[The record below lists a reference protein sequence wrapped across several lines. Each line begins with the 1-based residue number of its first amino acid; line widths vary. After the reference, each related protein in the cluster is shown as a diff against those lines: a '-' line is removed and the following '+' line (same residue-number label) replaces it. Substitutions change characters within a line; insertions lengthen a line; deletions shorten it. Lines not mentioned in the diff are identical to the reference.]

1 MTCSEIIKEIENW
14 APKEIAWQKD
24 NVGLQAGSLKRKV
37 KNILLCLEL
46 NSNALDEAIKKDCNF
61 IITHHPLLFHP
72 LKKVDVDSDPN
83 SVLVEKLIKKNVTL
97 YSAHTNLDY
106 TKDGVSFILAEALKL
121 VNIKFLDNL
130 KSNQFKLSVFTPA
143 DAVENVAEAM
153 FNAGGGIIGN
163 YSACSFRTEG
173 TGTFKGNEKSLPV
186 RGEKGKFEKVSE
198 IKLEVIVDSW
208 KLNNVIRA
216 LKKAHPYEEAA
227 FDVVPLQNVNNNY
240 GAGAVGEL
248 EKPMPVNLFLE
259 HVSKSIKAKGLRYSK
274 GQNKPVKKVAVCG
287 GAGMEYFNNAVSAG
301 ADAYITADI
310 RYHSFQ
316 EAEGKILLVDAGH
329 YETEV
334 HVLNEVKRRLD
345 GFVKRAGIKIFKYSG
360 STNPVNF
367 YNN

>member
-24 NVGLQAGSLKRKV
+24 NVGLQAGSFNRKV

-46 NSNALDEAIKKDCNF
+46 NSKALDEAIKKDCNF

-72 LKKVDVDSDPN
+72 LKKLDVDNDPN
-83 SVLVEKLIKKNVTL
+83 SMLVEKLIKKNITL

-106 TKDGVSFILAEALKL
+106 TKDGVSFILAKALKL
-121 VNIKFLDNL
+121 NNVKFLDNL

-143 DAVENVAEAM
+143 DALEEVAAAI

-163 YSACSFRTEG
+163 YSGCSFRTEG
-173 TGTFKGNEKSLPV
+173 TGTFKGNEKSSPS

-208 KLNNVIRA
+208 KLNNVTRA
-216 LKKAHPYEEAA
+216 IKKAHPYEEAA
-227 FDVVPLQNVNNNY
+227 FDIMPLQNVNNNY

-248 EKPMPVNLFLE
+248 EKPMPVSVFLE

-274 GQNKPVKKVAVCG
+274 GLNRPVKKVAVCG
-287 GAGMEYFNNAVSAG
+287 GAGIEYLNNAVSAG

-310 RYHSFQ
+310 RYHSFMD
-316 EAEGKILLVDAGH
+316 AEGKILLVDAGH

-345 GFVKRAGIKIFKYSG
+345 GFVKGAGIKVLRYSG